1 MNERGA
7 PLKAGRLAL
16 LLVVGVILQ
25 TVVVSRLTVL
35 GVSADVYLV
44 LVVLVALGNG
54 PLTGVVFGFCAGLL
68 ADVLF
73 LEPIGLR
80 TLIYLMAGYA
90 VGRYGEEFGFTGA
103 WSAVLAATV
112 VSLVAGLGYGV
123 MQFVIG
129 PQQGFFTMLRTQ
141 VLPQAV
147 FNGLL
152 AAPLYLGLLRLRL
165 VGRAVQTGP
174 SYR

>member
-1 MNERGA
+1 MNDRMA
-7 PLKAGRLAL
+7 SFKIGRLVL
-16 LLVVGVILQ
+16 LLLLGVVLQ
-25 TVVVSRLTVL
+25 TVAVSRLTVL
-35 GVSADVYLV
+35 GVSADVYLI

-54 PLTGVVFGFCAGLL
+54 PLTGAVFGFCAGLL

-80 TLIYLMAGYA
+80 TIIYLAAGYA
-90 VGRYGEEFGFTGA
+90 VGRFGEEFGFGGA
-103 WSAVLAATV
+103 WSAVLAAAV
-112 VSLVAGLGYGV
+112 VSLVVGFGYGV

-129 PQQGFFTMLRTQ
+129 PQQGFFTMMRAQ
-141 VLPQAV
+141 AIPQAAL
-147 FNGLL
+147 NGLL

-165 VGRAVQTGP
+165 VGGPGIPGP

>member
-1 MNERGA
+1 MNRG
-7 PLKAGRLAL
+7 PTSVKVGKLAL
-16 LLVVGVILQ
+16 LLLIGVILQ
-25 TVVVSRLTVL
+25 TVAVSRVAVL
-35 GVSADVYLV
+35 GVSADVYLI
-44 LVVLVALGNG
+44 LVVLVALANG
-54 PLTGVVFGFCAGLL
+54 PLVGVVFGFCAGLL

-80 TLIYLMAGYA
+80 TIIYLAAGYA
-90 VGRYGEEFGFTGA
+90 VGRYGEEFGLTGV
-103 WSAVLAATV
+103 WSAVLATAV
-112 VSLVAGLGYGV
+112 VSVVAGVGYGV

-129 PQQGFFTMLRTQ
+129 PQQGFLTMMRAQ

-152 AAPLYLGLLRLRL
+152 AAPLYLGLIKLRL
-165 VGRAVQTGP
+165 VGREALPGS